1 MANLN
6 NRYLLKKKRNLL
18 SVGEGKP
25 PGWLKLSP
33 HIMGV
38 LMLGVV
44 SQVCQVIFFRE
55 FLMVFHGNE
64 MTFGVILAAWLLW
77 VGSGSRLAGSLTKRM
92 NRPDNYFLLSTAALF
107 IMTPLSIFMI
117 RNLRAY
123 FDLPPGAY
131 LSLFDLFIATFII
144 IAPVCLLIG
153 AQFVF
158 LARIWR
164 EYEDSIDT
172 SGAGKT
178 YIGEAAGNFT
188 GGLLFTF
195 ILVHIFNSY
204 QLAILITFFI
214 FVSAI
219 LVVLMANAEKG
230 NKLFLPAVILTVLF
244 GLLLAAFPLLDKLD
258 RLSYDLQ
265 WHNFS
270 PQHELI
276 DTYNSKHGNIAVLEL
291 EEQYTFFQSG
301 NLIFSTA
308 GRETALAGMEEQDA
322 VEFAHMT
329 MVQHQLPEK
338 VLLIGGGMRGT
349 LAEII
354 KHPVS
359 QVDYLELDP
368 ALTEAAEPFVS
379 SPTLKALEDPRVNVI
394 HTDGRLYVKTT
405 DQRYN
410 LIIVDLPDPATAVLN
425 RFYTREFFAEAEALL
440 EADGVFVTGMVST
453 PDLRG
458 RAVANRNAAVY
469 HTLDDVFENVLPAG
483 DHFLY
488 FFAGKSSKHISLDPV
503 LLAERYLERGISTEG
518 FSAQH
523 YHTVLEETQLR
534 RVNWT
539 LRNHGRSSAAHL
551 DGPGRQPML
560 LPTIEEQ
567 KVEQESLPPVQE
579 QFFINTDFR
588 PIGYYYSLMFW
599 DDLTRVDRP
608 KTFAPL
614 LQVQAWWILPL
625 LILPFAGLLMA
636 GRLGKASRIKGPASF
651 AVLFAVFST
660 GLSTMALQVALL
672 FSFQSVYGFVYEMVG
687 LITALFMIGLAG
699 GAYLVNRYIRD
710 KGRLQL
716 LATVQMCIALL
727 SLAIA
732 LLLPL
737 AAVLVEPVLIFIFFS
752 TLTLF
757 AGAINGIDFPLAL
770 ACYQNLI
777 KDADHTAGKVYGLEL
792 FGACIGALL
801 ASILIAPILGIA
813 ACAMLAALVNAAAFM
828 VLLIGRRVDRLCCS
842 GTS

>member
-1 MANLN
+1 MVGINKLS
-6 NRYLLKKKRNLL
+6 LLKRKQDPCTVDKIKASR
-18 SVGEGKP
+18 
-25 PGWLKLSP
+25 WLKLPS
-33 HIMGV
+33 HILGV

-64 MTFGVILAAWLLW
+64 MTFGLILSAWLFW
-77 VGSGSRLAGSLTKRM
+77 VGSGSRLAGSLAKRLDK
-92 NRPDNYFLLSTAALF
+92 PVEHFLLSTTALF
-107 IMTPLSIFMI
+107 IMAPLSVLMI

-144 IAPVCLLIG
+144 TAPVCLLLG

-164 EYEDSIDT
+164 EYEHSIDT

-195 ILVHIFNSY
+195 ILVHILNSY
-204 QLAILITFFI
+204 QSAVLVTFLI
-214 FVSAI
+214 FVAA
-219 LVVLMANAEKG
+219 LVVRMAKVYRRD
-230 NKLFLPAVILTVLF
+230 KLSLLPLIMIILFVTV
-244 GLLLAAFPLLDKLD
+244 LAAFPLLDRLD
-258 RLSYDLQ
+258 RWSYDLQ

-276 DTYNSKHGNIAVLEL
+276 GTYNSKHGNIAVLEL
-291 EEQYTFFQSG
+291 DEQYTFFQSG
-301 NLIFSTA
+301 NLVFSTA
-308 GRETALAGMEEQDA
+308 GRETVLAGLEEQDA
-322 VEFAHMT
+322 VEFAHMA
-329 MVQHQLPEK
+329 MVQHQSPEK

-359 QVDYLELDP
+359 RVDYVELDP
-368 ALTEAAEPFVS
+368 ALIEAAEPFVS
-379 SPTLKALEDPRVNVI
+379 FATLKALEDTRVNVI

-405 DQRYN
+405 DQSYD
-410 LIIVDLPDPATAVLN
+410 LIIVDVPDPATAVLN
-425 RFYTREFFAEAEALL
+425 RFYTREFFAETGALL
-440 EADGVFVTGMVST
+440 ESDGVFVTGIVST

-469 HTLDDVFENVLPAG
+469 HTLDQVFEHVMPAG

-488 FFAGKSSKHISLDPV
+488 LFAGKSRQHVSLDPV

-523 YHTVLEETQLR
+523 FQTILEETQLR

-560 LPTIEEQ
+560 RPTIEEQ
-567 KVEQESLPPVQE
+567 KVEQGSLPPVQE
-579 QFFINTDFR
+579 RYFINTDFR

-599 DDLTRVDRP
+599 DDLTRGDRP
-608 KTFAPL
+608 KSFAPL

-625 LILPFAGLLMA
+625 LILPFAVLLMA

-716 LATVQMCIALL
+716 LATVQMGIALL

-737 AAVLVEPVLIFIFFS
+737 SANLVEPVLIFIFFS

-757 AGAINGIDFPLAL
+757 AGAINGIDFPLAM
-770 ACYQNLI
+770 ACYQNLV
-777 KDADHTAGKVYGLEL
+777 KDADKTAGKVYGLEL
-792 FGACIGALL
+792 FGACLGALL

>member
-1 MANLN
+1 MAEINNLS
-6 NRYLLKKKRNLL
+6 LLKRRRDPDAVDKI
-18 SVGEGKP
+18 KP
-25 PGWLKLSP
+25 NSWLKLP
-33 HIMGV
+33 LHIPGV

-64 MTFGVILAAWLLW
+64 MTFGLILAAWLLW

-92 NRPDNYFLLSTAALF
+92 KRPDIHFLLSTTALF
-107 IMTPLSIFMI
+107 IITPVTVFMI

-131 LSLFDLFIATFII
+131 LSLFDIFIATFILT
-144 IAPVCLLIG
+144 APVCLLIG

-164 EYEDSIDT
+164 EYEHSTDT

-178 YIGEAAGNFT
+178 YVGEAAGNFI
-188 GGLLFTF
+188 GGMLFTF
-195 ILVHIFNSY
+195 ILVHMFNSY
-204 QLAILITFFI
+204 QSAVLITFFI
-214 FVSAI
+214 FAAA
-219 LVVLMANAEKG
+219 LVVHMANVYKG
-230 NKLFLPAVILTVLF
+230 NKLFLLPLILLISFATVIAVL
-244 GLLLAAFPLLDKLD
+244 PLLDKLD
-258 RLSYDLQ
+258 RWSYDLQ

-270 PQHELI
+270 PQHKLI
-276 DTYNSKHGNIAVLEL
+276 GTYNSKHGNIAVLEL
-291 EEQYTFFQSG
+291 DEQYTFFQSG
-301 NLIFSTA
+301 NLVYSTA
-308 GRETALAGMEEQDA
+308 GRDMALAGLEEQDA
-322 VEFAHMT
+322 VEFAHMAV
-329 MVQHQLPEK
+329 VQHQSPEK
-338 VLLIGGGMRGT
+338 ILLIGGGMRGT

-359 QVDYLELDP
+359 QVDYVELDP
-368 ALTEAAEPFVS
+368 ALSEAAEPFVS
-379 SPTLKALEDPRVNVI
+379 FATLKALDDPRVNMI

-405 DQRYN
+405 DQSYD
-410 LIIVDLPDPATAVLN
+410 LIIVDVPDPATAVLN

-440 EADGVFVTGMVST
+440 EDDGVFVTGMVST

-469 HTLDDVFENVLPAG
+469 HTLDQVFEQVMPAG

-488 FFAGKSSKHISLDPV
+488 LFAGKSSRHVSLDPV
-503 LLAERYLERGISTEG
+503 LLAERYLERDISTEG

-523 YHTVLEETQLR
+523 FQTILEETQLR

-539 LRNHGRSSAAHL
+539 LRNHGRSFAAHL

-579 QFFINTDFR
+579 QYFINTDFR

-737 AAVLVEPVLIFIFFS
+737 AAILVEPVLIFIFFS